1 MNFRGTY
8 FSDST
13 VYSIQCS
20 KKADCDLL
28 YMIFTATA

>member
-20 KKADCDLL
+20 KKQTAIFLSI
-28 YMIFTATA
+28 IFTATA